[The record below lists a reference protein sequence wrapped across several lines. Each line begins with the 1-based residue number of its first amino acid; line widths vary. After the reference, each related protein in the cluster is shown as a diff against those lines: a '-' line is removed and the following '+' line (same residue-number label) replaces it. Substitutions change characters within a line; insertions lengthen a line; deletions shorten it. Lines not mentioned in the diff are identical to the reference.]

1 MLEAGLNLGRALW
14 RRSFLR
20 FLCVGAVN
28 TLFGYGAYAVLVMA
42 GQTYERAL
50 LYATILGVIFN
61 FQTIGGLVF
70 RNRDKGLIFRFFGV
84 YLVTYLVNRSLL
96 DSLVELTGSPLLAQ
110 AMAILVVVPVS
121 YVLNRLFVFG
131 MSNSKN

>member
-1 MLEAGLNLGRALW
+1 MLEAGLNLGRALVAAVLSAFPMRW
-14 RRSFLR
+14 R
-20 FLCVGAVN
+20 CEH
-28 TLFGYGAYAVLVMA
+28 FGYGAYAVLVMA

-110 AMAILVVVPVS
+110 AMAILIVVPVS